1 VTTASSPAWPGDI
14 GPTFL
19 SEKQIQQRVA
29 QLGAQISRDYAGK
42 DLIAIGILKGVF
54 PFMADLLRTLT
65 IPITVD
71 FLAVSRYGPSEQTRG
86 VVNLTKDLDLPLPG
100 RHALLV
106 EDIIDTG
113 LTTNFILRTLRLR
126 QPKSLKVCTLLNRNR
141 RRIIDLNLAYVGFDV
156 PLDYVVGYGLDFQER
171 YRNLPYI
178 AKFDPDSAASAK

>member
-1 VTTASSPAWPGDI
+1 
-14 GPTFL
+14 
-19 SEKQIQQRVA
+19 
-29 QLGAQISRDYAGK
+29 
-42 DLIAIGILKGVF
+42 
-54 PFMADLLRTLT
+54 
-65 IPITVD
+65 
-71 FLAVSRYGPSEQTRG
+71 

>member
-86 VVNLTKDLDLPLPG
+86 VVNL
-100 RHALLV
+100 
-106 EDIIDTG
+106 
-113 LTTNFILRTLRLR
+113 FSLR
-126 QPKSLKVCTLLNRNR
+126 
-141 RRIIDLNLAYVGFDV
+141 A
-156 PLDYVVGYGLDFQER
+156 
-171 YRNLPYI
+171 
-178 AKFDPDSAASAK
+178 